1 MLQGCH
7 CHDDL
12 VTECMIANTGRQNSM
27 LEVPRLCT
35 DLSWWSELEGISR
48 FVIQFPKLCP
58 ALFGAG
64 QVESVQVRLP
74 IFPCP
79 P

>member
-7 CHDDL
+7 CQHDR
-12 VTECMIANTGRQNSM
+12 VTECMIANTGQQDIV
-27 LEVPRLCT
+27 LEVTRLGT
-35 DLSWWSELEGISR
+35 DLGWWSELEGFSR
-48 FVIQFPKLCP
+48 FVIQFSKLCP
-58 ALFGAG
+58 ALFRAG

>member
-1 MLQGCH
+1 
-7 CHDDL
+7 
-12 VTECMIANTGRQNSM
+12 MIANTGQHNSV

-35 DLSWWSELEGISR
+35 DLGWWSELEGISC
-48 FVIQFPKLCP
+48 FVIQTRKLCP
-58 ALFGAG
+58 ALFRAG

-74 IFPCP
+74 IFACP